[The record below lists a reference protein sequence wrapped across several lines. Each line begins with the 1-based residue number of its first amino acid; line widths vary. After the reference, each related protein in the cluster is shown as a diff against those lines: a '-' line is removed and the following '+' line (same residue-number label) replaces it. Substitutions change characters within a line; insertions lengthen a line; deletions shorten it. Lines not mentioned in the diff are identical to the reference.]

1 MAASGRRPTLRDYQ
15 REDVA
20 AVLAAKTRALILSTP
35 GTGKTPIACRALRE
49 TPGAFP
55 ALVVAPASMAITW
68 RRELRAWAPD
78 LVVSELDGIPRTTPL
93 RRAHVYVTSWSLLAP
108 WVDRLAP
115 VGLRSV
121 VLDEVHLAR
130 HTGTLRAGAAAEIVD
145 AVPHLV
151 GLTGTPV
158 VSGAEDLAAIVG
170 LWGDRPPLQIRRLL
184 DEVAPDVPPKTRA
197 VVQVQLRPVDAAR
210 YARAEADLGA
220 FLVELGKA
228 PADIR
233 RAMAAEAFVQIGLL
247 RRMLEIAKVWA
258 AADWTARAVLV
269 GEPVVLFFDTLEALR
284 RMRRLLAHQRIR
296 SLLIEGATPATER
309 QRAIDAFQRGRVPVL
324 LCTRAGT
331 EGITLHAARL
341 CLFVGRYWNAT
352 EEEQAEDRLRRIG
365 QRHSVTATRLHAIDT
380 LDDRLA
386 EIVDGKRARAARIVR
401 SVDVEAEIV
410 DELIARWGAHV
421 RRPRPNED
429 HHQETGG
436 LGLGALPAPLPPA
449 PAICAI
455 DFARTGW
462 SAASAARWCR
472 MHGLSPKATIEGDR
486 SVRFCFWTGQN
497 PVVRRL
503 TSDIRA
509 LVDPVAEKR
518 CTPRG

>member
-1 MAASGRRPTLRDYQ
+1 MPTLRDYQ
-15 REDVA
+15 RADVD
-20 AVLAAKTRALILSTP
+20 AVLSAKTRALILSTP

-55 ALVVAPASMAITW
+55 ALVVAPASMAIQW
-68 RRELRAWAPD
+68 RRELRRWAPD
-78 LVVSELDGIPRTTPL
+78 LVVAELDGIPKTTPL
-93 RRAHVYVTSWSLLAP
+93 RRAHVYVTSWALLAP
-108 WVDRLAP
+108 WVDRLSR
-115 VGLRSV
+115 VGLRSA

-130 HTGTLRAGAAAEIVD
+130 HSGTLRAGAAAELV
-145 AVPHLV
+145 AAAPFLV

-158 VSGAEDLAAIVG
+158 VAGAEDLAAIVS
-170 LWGDRPPLQIRRLL
+170 LWGDRPPIQIRRLL

-197 VVQVQLRPVDAAR
+197 VVFVELRPADAAR
-210 YARAEADLGA
+210 YGRAEADFSAYLEEIGR
-220 FLVELGKA
+220 A
-228 PADIR
+228 PAEIR
-233 RAMAAEAFVQIGLL
+233 RAMAAEVFVRIGEL
-247 RRMLEIAKVWA
+247 RRILEIGKVWA

-269 GEPVVLFFDTLEALR
+269 GEPVVLFFDSLEAVR
-284 RMRRLLAHQRIR
+284 RMRRLLTHQRIR
-296 SLLIEGATPATER
+296 SLVIEGATSTTER

-365 QRHSVTATRLHAIDT
+365 QKRSVTATRLHALAT

-386 EIVDGKRARAARIVR
+386 EIVDDKRARAGRIVR

-421 RRPRPNED
+421 RPSQD
-429 HHQETGG
+429 HHHQETSA
-436 LGLGALPAPLPPA
+436 LGRGALPAPLPPT
-449 PAICAI
+449 PSICAL

-462 SAASAARWCR
+462 SATSAARWCR
-472 MHGLSPKATIEGDR
+472 MHGLAPKATIDGDR
-486 SVRFCFWTGQN
+486 SLRVCFWTGQN
-497 PVVRRL
+497 PVARRI
-503 TSDIRA
+503 TADIRA
-509 LVDPVAEKR
+509 LVDPVAERR
-518 CTPRG
+518 CLPRR